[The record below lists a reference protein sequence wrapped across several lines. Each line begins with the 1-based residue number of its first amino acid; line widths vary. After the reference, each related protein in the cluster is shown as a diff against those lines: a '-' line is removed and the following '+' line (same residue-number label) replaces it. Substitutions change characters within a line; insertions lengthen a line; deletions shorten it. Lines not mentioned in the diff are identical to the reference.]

1 MGHEKAESWYFKYGK
16 YSRAYGSYEELAC
29 KTAIEE
35 GLLECPEMPHK
46 ETLEIMRQMDA
57 VRKQWGMRYPGEE

>member
-1 MGHEKAESWYFKYGK
+1 M
-16 YSRAYGSYEELAC
+16 LAC
-29 KTAIEE
+29 KAAIEE